1 MAAARCPTPS
11 PIGAVAPMVVASEGG
26 DAAERIS
33 VSANENSTTPAI
45 IMIGGRGTAPT
56 PNKAA
61 AARALLGLVGGIGAG
76 AGGAATSTSTS
87 TSTHVC
93 NKGMIHYRMNVDQWA
108 SEDRRAE
115 ESNIPDHELAP
126 TPSEER
132 EDGPTPQ
139 EWHEYN
145 SYCDNLH

>member
-1 MAAARCPTPS
+1 MSTRKTP
-11 PIGAVAPMVVASEGG
+11 G
-26 DAAERIS
+26 DHCRD
-33 VSANENSTTPAI
+33 
-45 IMIGGRGTAPT
+45 R
-56 PNKAA
+56 
-61 AARALLGLVGGIGAG
+61 ARASKRKKKNFAPNTGKPKPKSKLKSAKP
-76 AGGAATSTSTS
+76 
-87 TSTHVC
+87 THVC
-93 NKGMIHYRMNVDQWA
+93 NKKKIYSQMNVCQWA

-145 SYCDNLH
+145 SYWDNLH

>member
-1 MAAARCPTPS
+1 
-11 PIGAVAPMVVASEGG
+11 
-26 DAAERIS
+26 
-33 VSANENSTTPAI
+33 
-45 IMIGGRGTAPT
+45 MIFFVMLREDIYSNMSSRKTSDVHRR
-56 PNKAA
+56 
-61 AARALLGLVGGIGAG
+61 ARARASKRKNNNFAPNTGKPKPK
-76 AGGAATSTSTS
+76 SKSKS

-145 SYCDNLH
+145 SYWDNLH